1 MTGALNASG
10 TTNDALISLADV
22 EAAARR
28 LKGQAVHTP
37 AVVALDLGR
46 RLGVPAFIKAES
58 LQRTG
63 SFKFRGAYNF
73 IATMTAE
80 SRMRGVI
87 APSSGNHG
95 QAVACVAQIFG
106 IPATIVMPT
115 TVTTIKRA
123 GVERYG
129 ATAVLAGTT
138 TDDRMVAAEKL
149 ASASGA
155 VIVPPYDNAAIIAG
169 QATCGLEIVT
179 DQPAV
184 KTIVVPVGGGGLS
197 GGIAA
202 IAKLVRPGIRVVVVE
217 PEGAAKL
224 SAAWKSGA
232 PVQIAKAASAA
243 DGLLAVRIGDRNF
256 AHLHRFADDVVT
268 VTENEIASAADYL
281 FREAKLVS
289 EPSGATALAGLLSG
303 RIQVTGETV
312 VVLSGGNI
320 AIDALRDFC
329 AAAQAA

>member
-1 MTGALNASG
+1 MKASSG
-10 TTNDALISLADV
+10 DSGGVDTLITLEDV

-28 LKGQAVHTP
+28 IRGQAIHTP
-37 AVVALDLGR
+37 AIVALDLGE
-46 RLGVPAFIKAES
+46 RLGVPCCVKAES

-73 IATMTAE
+73 VATMSPADR
-80 SRMRGVI
+80 SRGVI

-115 TVTTIKRA
+115 TVTAIKRG

-138 TDDRMVAAEKL
+138 TDDRMSAAQKL
-149 ASASGA
+149 AASTGA
-155 VIVPPYDNAAIIAG
+155 IVVPPYDNLAIIAG

-179 DQPAV
+179 DQASAQ
-184 KTIVVPVGGGGLS
+184 TIVVPVGGGGLS
-197 GGIAA
+197 GGVATV
-202 IAKLVRPGIRVVVVE
+202 AKLVRPGIRVVVVE

-224 SAAWKSGA
+224 SAAWTAGS
-232 PVQIAKAASAA
+232 PVAVARTTSAA
-243 DGLLAVRIGDRNF
+243 DGLLAVKIGDRNF
-256 AHLHRFADDVVT
+256 SHLHRYADEVIT
-268 VTENEIASAADYL
+268 VTEKEIAAAASYL
-281 FREAKLVS
+281 FRELKLVA
-289 EPSGATALAGLLSG
+289 EPSGATSLAALLSG
-303 RIQVTGETV
+303 KVRPIGETV
-312 VVLSGGNI
+312 AVLSGGNI

-329 AAAQAA
+329 STA